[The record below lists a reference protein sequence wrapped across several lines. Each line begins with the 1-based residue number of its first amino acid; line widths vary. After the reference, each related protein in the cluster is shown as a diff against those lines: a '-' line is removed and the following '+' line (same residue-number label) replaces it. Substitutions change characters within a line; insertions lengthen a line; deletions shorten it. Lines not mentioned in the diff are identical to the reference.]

1 MVRRTISFACGE
13 PLLTAAGYTGD
24 SIINSVSDVVMM
36 CTGFLVAS
44 RLKARWVIA
53 MALCFEI
60 FTISMIRDGLALN
73 IMNFALPVK
82 AIHDWQA
89 GAGGRAPKP
98 AGN

>member
-24 SIINSVSDVVMM
+24 SIINSVSDMVMM
-36 CTGFLVAS
+36 CTGFWIAS

-53 MALCFEI
+53 MALCFEV
-60 FTISMIRDGLALN
+60 FTASIIRDGLALN
-73 IMNFALPVK
+73 ILNFAVPVK

-89 GAGGRAPKP
+89 GAGGTAAKP
-98 AGN
+98 AGR